1 MDSQNKQCAL
11 SSFMKMFRAESLS
24 NVKEILIVDDNAR
37 RRRSS
42 CRRLGNALKCGEC
55 PHRHSFRKSRRW
67 ESQLA
72 AASSIALASA
82 SDVNKEEQYSGI
94 PRPQRRASIERR
106 ESIDSGT
113 SACSSASDVSFSES
127 SDQSTEQKLPG
138 YDVALQMIKQKYA
151 TPTSSSASTPAGSSI
166 RSMSLTPP
174 RRRPSYGDIHSKG
187 ADQGAQGGRRSG

>member
-1 MDSQNKQCAL
+1 MDSQDKQCAL

-42 CRRLGNALKCGEC
+42 CRRLGNALKCGKC
-55 PHRHSFRKSRRW
+55 PHRRSFRKSRRW

-72 AASSIALASA
+72 TTSSIAPASA
-82 SDVNKEEQYSGI
+82 SDMNKEDQYSGI
-94 PRPQRRASIERR
+94 LRPQRRASIERR
-106 ESIDSGT
+106 DSIDSGT
-113 SACSSASDVSFSES
+113 SACSSALDVSFSETLE
-127 SDQSTEQKLPG
+127 QSTEQKLPE

-151 TPTSSSASTPAGSSI
+151 TPTSATHAGSSI

-187 ADQGAQGGRRSG
+187 GDQGGQRGKRSG